1 MDSNSQS
8 PLSKLGLN
16 RNVIQELAI
25 PPTNANMGIRRSL
38 SSERDSNSSTPL
50 QESHNGNSATHVQ
63 NSVVNGN
70 TRETMSSLLSNVPH
84 PIPASME
91 REIKLKI
98 NRELSE
104 DGKRAQMRL
113 AQRTPS
119 IDRFAQRRLSRTS
132 SDEEDTSAR
141 IRDYVLNMNNPLLP
155 FTQCLL
161 DPESSETLSSPSFFA
176 SSNRMS
182 LKTNTAID
190 SNNQQ
195 ASTSSCWLK
204 EHNGSRINGNGINSG
219 YSVSPKEQAAESTIK
234 RKDGERVPSN
244 RHVVPGNVGFAGFSP
259 TSSMS
264 AAGTLESMAE
274 YASSL
279 QKSADSQLSNSAGIS
294 GPKATSHMLSLGGS
308 PHFTPVTMRR
318 VVPAPREESNIPSR
332 QISMIPSPVSP
343 QMRVPNGTSGPYQG
357 ARRAPPFRR
366 PQMYSFNG
374 NPSALVL
381 KRPAQFSTPESSG
394 PPAKLIT
401 LNNAVP
407 AVPQNPRIVR
417 KYAIVR
423 NQENKIVALKQ
434 PTTSTPVSCSYKIV
448 QNGRVTGA
456 HNGTFKLAQ
465 QQPNHVVRMNNNTF
479 AVRIVRDNHQ
489 NSPTKA
495 PSTTTLKSTSQLFI
509 WSSEQNT
516 FFAIFEGY
524 SGVNAKQRHERRHKF
539 EKLVRMFHVRQANV
553 SSY

>member
-1 MDSNSQS
+1 MDGNSQG
-8 PLSKLGLN
+8 PPSKLGMT
-16 RNVIQELAI
+16 RNVIQELTI
-25 PPTNANMGIRRSL
+25 PPTNADMGIRRSL
-38 SSERDSNSSTPL
+38 SSERDSNSSTPP
-50 QESHNGNSATHVQ
+50 QESHNGNSPTHFQ
-63 NSVVNGN
+63 NSAVTRN

-155 FTQCLL
+155 FSQCLL
-161 DPESSETLSSPSFFA
+161 DPESSETISSPSFFA
-176 SSNRMS
+176 SSSGMP
-182 LKTNTAID
+182 LKKTAVN
-190 SNNQQ
+190 SSNQQ
-195 ASTSSCWLK
+195 AFTSSCWLK
-204 EHNGSRINGNGINSG
+204 EH
-219 YSVSPKEQAAESTIK
+219 T
-234 RKDGERVPSN
+234 D
-244 RHVVPGNVGFAGFSP
+244 
-259 TSSMS
+259 T
-264 AAGTLESMAE
+264 
-274 YASSL
+274 
-279 QKSADSQLSNSAGIS
+279 QLSNSAGIS

-318 VVPAPREESNIPSR
+318 VPQEESNIPSR
-332 QISMIPSPVSP
+332 QISMVPSPVSP

-401 LNNAVP
+401 LQNSVP

-434 PTTSTPVSCSYKIV
+434 PTASTPVSCSYKIV
-448 QNGRVTGA
+448 PNGRVTGA

-489 NSPTKA
+489 NSSTKA
-495 PSTTTLKSTSQLFI
+495 PSTSTVKSTSQLFI

-524 SGVNAKQRHERRHKF
+524 SGVNAKQRHDRRNKF

-553 SSY
+553 PSF